1 MTSACS
7 VWVWESAV
15 CGTDDPA
22 KGRAYRTFACH
33 WRASGSRP
41 ARWSVRSRVRCMRGK
56 YNAPHHRLWEGFF
69 ADAYGTGEA
78 AYHTVKGLQDA
89 GTMATAK
96 HLIGYEQETFR

>member
-1 MTSACS
+1 MVVPHAMAGTSRRIL
-7 VWVWESAV
+7 SALHAV
-15 CGTDDPA
+15 DG
-22 KGRAYRTFACH
+22 
-33 WRASGSRP
+33 
-41 ARWSVRSRVRCMRGK
+41 VRCS
-56 YNAPHHRLWEGFF
+56 LWEGFF

>member
-1 MTSACS
+1 MRDDNNASRCS
-7 VWVWESAV
+7 
-15 CGTDDPA
+15 
-22 KGRAYRTFACH
+22 
-33 WRASGSRP
+33 
-41 ARWSVRSRVRCMRGK
+41 
-56 YNAPHHRLWEGFF
+56 LWEGFF

>member
-1 MTSACS
+1 MRRIAPCLPD
-7 VWVWESAV
+7 ENN
-15 CGTDDPA
+15 
-22 KGRAYRTFACH
+22 
-33 WRASGSRP
+33 ASC
-41 ARWSVRSRVRCMRGK
+41 RS
-56 YNAPHHRLWEGFF
+56 LWEGFF